1 MKHDE
6 FGIHPLRATIRD
18 AGTERAFLDARRV
31 DDARGTVLA
40 LLLGGLAYAMAGLT
54 DAAIFS
60 SEPDTLPWVRM
71 LRALGVALCLGSA
84 LLVWRLRTTR
94 AVHALSVLATLGTLA
109 TYSVIAFWEET
120 LVGASDFRL
129 VFSVFSMV
137 AFIFFPIRIVYSA
150 AMALW
155 MMAHVSLLFAA
166 IGRDDAVE
174 RQRTL
179 ALMATFAVAG
189 ASFSIANNRS
199 RRKEFVLRRRS
210 DQASAEVSREVEQRR
225 AVERELA
232 AHQQN
237 LERTVAERTEEL
249 HKSQRDL
256 VASQRMEAIGQ
267 LAGGLAHDFNNLLVV
282 VSGNAE
288 LALRVEGLPEE
299 ARVFQQEILDASRR
313 ASSLSRDLLTFSRRQ
328 VMEFQSLDLGDVV
341 GHLTGLLRTAVGTG
355 TRLEVRVGA
364 DTPLVRGARGP
375 LEQIILN
382 LVLNARDA
390 TSSGGEIVVETG
402 RARITA
408 AEAGPEEKA
417 GEWSLL
423 SVSDTGT
430 GIAPDALE
438 RIFEPFFSTKP
449 ESKGTGLGLSVVHG
463 VVRQHDGFIRVTSR
477 VGRGTRF
484 AVYLPMSSATV
495 ATVPP
500 PSPDAA
506 GGGHEGILVV
516 DDEESVL
523 RLATRTLQRAGY
535 RMFAAADAQ
544 QALELFREHRADID
558 LVLTDLV
565 MPKVSGRELMQEIRN
580 LGSDVPFLFSSGYSD
595 GGVHRGFVLDE
606 GIRLL
611 AKPYQLDEL
620 KRKVREA
627 LDLP

>member
-1 MKHDE
+1 
-6 FGIHPLRATIRD
+6 
-18 AGTERAFLDARRV
+18 
-31 DDARGTVLA
+31 
-40 LLLGGLAYAMAGLT
+40 
-54 DAAIFS
+54 
-60 SEPDTLPWVRM
+60 
-71 LRALGVALCLGSA
+71 
-84 LLVWRLRTTR
+84 
-94 AVHALSVLATLGTLA
+94 
-109 TYSVIAFWEET
+109 
-120 LVGASDFRL
+120 
-129 VFSVFSMV
+129 
-137 AFIFFPIRIVYSA
+137 
-150 AMALW
+150 
-155 MMAHVSLLFAA
+155 
-166 IGRDDAVE
+166 
-174 RQRTL
+174 
-179 ALMATFAVAG
+179 
-189 ASFSIANNRS
+189 
-199 RRKEFVLRRRS
+199 
-210 DQASAEVSREVEQRR
+210 
-225 AVERELA
+225 
-232 AHQQN
+232 
-237 LERTVAERTEEL
+237 
-249 HKSQRDL
+249 
-256 VASQRMEAIGQ
+256 
-267 LAGGLAHDFNNLLVV
+267 
-282 VSGNAE
+282 
-288 LALRVEGLPEE
+288 
-299 ARVFQQEILDASRR
+299 
-313 ASSLSRDLLTFSRRQ
+313 